1 MSSDEEK
8 RRRNRQNVARMRVY
22 PPRKTPGSLG
32 SHGMTGAE
40 VLHLWKVGPKI
51 TEGRG
56 PSEGGDAY
64 RKFSYGKAAR
74 DG

>member
-1 MSSDEEK
+1 MTLEER
-8 RRRNRQNVARMRVY
+8 RRRNRVNVARMRID
-22 PPRKTPGSLG
+22 PPRKVPGSLG

-56 PSEGGDAY
+56 ANEADGAAAY
-64 RKFSYGKAAR
+64 RRFRIGA
-74 DG
+74 DHG

>member
-1 MSSDEEK
+1 MSAEEK
-8 RRRNRQNVARMRVY
+8 RRRNRVNVALMRID
-22 PPRKTPGSLG
+22 PPRKVPGSLG

-56 PSEGGDAY
+56 PAEDGGADSY
-64 RKFSYGKAAR
+64 RRFRIGVDR
-74 DG
+74 G